1 MDAGSTQQPSPRVH
15 LPPHLGWLLPLALG
29 LAAALLAVFPLHNDD
44 AGFHLATG
52 RWVLAF
58 GKPPDFNPFSWYGD
72 GATWIQHQWLPA
84 AAMAWL
90 VERGGIPAL
99 VLAKAAV
106 IGLAYF
112 AGLFGALRAGLPVAW
127 AALLG
132 PLAVAAAAF
141 RFVERPMWVSGL
153 ALAVLAALLAVD
165 TASESRKGRRGL
177 AILLP
182 ALALQLHAGGLDGL
196 LLWGALAAGSL
207 LNLRWNRQGAP
218 SAQPTVLGATLAAV
232 IALAGLA
239 LLAPAGLQVLR
250 LPLEFSGNAYWNQH
264 LAEFRPL
271 DLSLEMAP
279 AWALLAVALGF
290 AAVGVRQRQFGSA
303 LILAGFAVLALK
315 HVRMVMPLSLVVLPA
330 AAPIAEGLP
339 QIPVRLQRLLAVL
352 GVSVLLAGG
361 VLQVG
366 RYSWGLGQDGVDH
379 RRHPLELIDLAGK
392 MPTRAFVSDGF
403 AGTYLWR
410 NFRVPTT
417 PQPLPP
423 DTPGLVLVHNCLEC
437 YKPDTYIKE
446 YQELRYGPADWRAR
460 LDRLHIATLLLKYTT
475 PGERRLQNGAP
486 NLRQLVFQSTEFVL
500 VDFDDAAELLVL
512 KSKLPAGTPHLPDL
526 AVDPDSGRMVA
537 GRDLAVTV
545 AALQRHAEQHP
556 QQVRALWLLAAIG
569 RQTQQRDLLQRARAE
584 MQRRQPEAPE
594 TAAVAGW

>member
-1 MDAGSTQQPSPRVH
+1 MQAGTGETETTSTAAGPQPAT
-15 LPPHLGWLLPLALG
+15 WPLALGLG

-58 GKPPDFNPFSWYGD
+58 GRPPDFNPFSWYGD

-106 IGLAYF
+106 VGLAYF
-112 AGLFGALRAGLPVAW
+112 AGMFGALRAGLPVAW

-165 TASESRKGRRGL
+165 TSVGSSRWRRWL
-177 AILLP
+177 TLFLP

-207 LNLRWNRQGAP
+207 LNLRWNRPGAP
-218 SAQPTVLGATLAAV
+218 AVQPTLLAAV
-232 IALAGLA
+232 AAVALALAGLW

-279 AWALLAVALGF
+279 AWALVAAALAFAGLGL
-290 AAVGVRQRQFGSA
+290 RQRQFGPA
-303 LILAGFAVLALK
+303 LILLGFAVLAVK

-330 AAPIAEGLP
+330 VAPIGAGLP
-339 QIPVRLQRLLAVL
+339 RIQPRIQRLLAVL
-352 GVSVLLAGG
+352 GAAVLLAGAA
-361 VLQVG
+361 LQVARFG
-366 RYSWGLGQDGVDH
+366 WGLGQDGVDH

-392 MPTRAFVSDGF
+392 LPPRAFVSDGL

-410 NFRVPTT
+410 NFRVPAT

-437 YKPDTYIKE
+437 YNPETYIKE
-446 YQELRYGPADWRAR
+446 YQELRYGPPDWRAR
-460 LDRLHIATLLLKYTT
+460 LDRLGIATLLLKYTT

-486 NLRQLVFQSTEFVL
+486 NLRQLAMQSPDFVL
-500 VDFDDAAELLVL
+500 VDFDDAAELLVRRAA
-512 KSKLPAGTPHLPDL
+512 LPPGTPHLPDL
-526 AVDPDSGRMVA
+526 AVDPDTGRIVP
-537 GRDLAVTV
+537 GRDRSATIV
-545 AALQRHAEQHP
+545 ALQRHAQEHP
-556 QQVRALWLLAAIG
+556 DQQRVRWLLDRLG
-569 RQTQQRDLLQRARAE
+569 VRY
-584 MQRRQPEAPE
+584 
-594 TAAVAGW
+594 